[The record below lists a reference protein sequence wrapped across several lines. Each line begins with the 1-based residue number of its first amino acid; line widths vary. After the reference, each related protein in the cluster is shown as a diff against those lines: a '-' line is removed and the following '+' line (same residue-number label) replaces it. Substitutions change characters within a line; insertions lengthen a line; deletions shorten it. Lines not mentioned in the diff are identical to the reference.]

1 MPSPLG
7 RYGTRALTS
16 ELKKLASEVHTIT
29 NDGTPVTREQA
40 LADMIWK
47 LALGWTEVQ
56 RDEEGN
62 AKKVIHPP
70 VAWAMQY
77 LFERIEGKAPQ
88 AITEDGGGIKAA
100 DRVRELAKDRINGL
114 ARVAAGPPSIKKKE
128 SNGG

>member
-1 MPSPLG
+1 MASPLG
-7 RYGTRALTS
+7 RLGTRALTN
-16 ELKKLASEVHTIT
+16 ELRKLAAEVHTIT

-47 LALGWTEVQ
+47 LALGWTETVL
-56 RDEEGN
+56 DEEGN
-62 AKKVIHPP
+62 RKKVTHPP

-88 AITEDGGGIKAA
+88 AIVEDAGGIKAA
-100 DRVRELAKDRINGL
+100 DRVRELAKDRINSL

-128 SNGG
+128 TNG